1 MKLTLGILV
10 DIFIMKTIKPPY
22 SAVADI
28 YIYTHMLGLI
38 EMFSFKRRE
47 STSRGR
53 RG

>member
-1 MKLTLGILV
+1 MKLTLGILA
-10 DIFIMKTIKPPY
+10 DIFIKKNIKPPY

-28 YIYTHMLGLI
+28 YTHMLSLI